1 MKGFFNNEEEDVNAL
16 ENKHQK
22 RNKPQVFDNIING
35 GKKVRDYPE
44 PDRPPVTPCQC
55 MMEEGARSIFCNR
68 HQCTK
73 SQSLHGLCKNSMAY
87 FEMWEEG
94 KGPMQDP
101 LSQIMVARGHRGN
114 KENEVQET
122 QEQTGFFKT
131 EVEKDNGFFM
141 GDLDIPSES
150 RGLGDTLAKITKAT
164 GIKKAVDTVFGAIKK
179 DCGCRER
186 QSKLNK
192 IFPYQKEEVKQS
204 KTKGF
209 FQ

>member
-16 ENKHQK
+16 EKKHIK
-22 RNKPQVFDNIING
+22 RNKPQVFDNIISG
-35 GKKVRDYPE
+35 GKKVKDYIEPE
-44 PDRPPVTPCQC
+44 RKRETPCQC
-55 MMEEGARSIFCNR
+55 QMTEDTGSIFCDR
-68 HQCTK
+68 HQCIK
-73 SQSLHGLCKNSMAY
+73 SKSLHHLCKNRMAY

-101 LSQIMVARGHRGN
+101 LSQTMVSRGHRGTEN
-114 KENEVQET
+114 KE
-122 QEQTGFFKT
+122 EQKTKQQIGFFK
-131 EVEKDNGFFM
+131 VEEDNGFFM

-150 RGLGDTLAKITKAT
+150 RGLGDTLAKITKVT
-164 GIKKAVDTVFGAIKK
+164 GIKKAVDTVFSAIKK
-179 DCGCRER
+179 DCGCKER

-192 IFPYQKEEVKQS
+192 VFPYKRDEAKQH